1 MDISFS
7 TYGILLDFYITPN
20 ISFATSYFISTGEEK
35 TTSTL
40 SETISDNIQV
50 PYYVDETYDTQTPYY
65 VDETYDVQVFSHYE
79 DETYDAQVR
88 FVPSTNF
95 YSNSSILYQCVFFSF
110 DDNNNSLTYEEWDCH
125 REIYSVRIYPGLYC
139 ADFGYSY
146 TVEVYV
152 ASFLS
157 LNTRTHCRN
166 SGTSQPYYNDDQG
179 NAVNWNTICTASID
193 DICFQWQYQDTYITE
208 TRTRQVARYL
218 TETRTRQ
225 VIGGYNTVTETRQ
238 VLRYRTETKK
248 NTLIKNTRITVKIC

>member
-1 MDISFS
+1 MKKILLLYIVFGIVLYSSANLYAQDNFEDCFNIERVKAKDEGANSREAIDLAEKICKIKFDETKQNSGDETKQNSGTVTDSTDNTISFSIDIFTGNKNIKDLDISLS

-65 VDETYDVQVFSHYE
+65 VDETYDAQVFSHYE
-79 DETYDAQVR
+79 DETYDTQVR
-88 FVPSTNF
+88 IVPSTNF
-95 YSNSSILYQCVFFSF
+95 YSNSSIHYQCVFFSF

-139 ADFGYSY
+139 ADFGYLY

-152 ASFLS
+152 HHFCL
-157 LNTRTHCRN
+157 
-166 SGTSQPYYNDDQG
+166 
-179 NAVNWNTICTASID
+179 
-193 DICFQWQYQDTYITE
+193 
-208 TRTRQVARYL
+208 
-218 TETRTRQ
+218 
-225 VIGGYNTVTETRQ
+225 
-238 VLRYRTETKK
+238 
-248 NTLIKNTRITVKIC
+248 